1 MNEEIDPLDP
11 TGLTFSGD
19 DSRYEYRT
27 RKFTVSGFRNAEHA
41 QAWADAYY
49 KRAMGYGPIIRV
61 NQTANTFTVYVNE
74 MTSCD

>member
-1 MNEEIDPLDP
+1 MINPMDP

-19 DSRYEYRT
+19 DRRYEYRT
-27 RKFTVSGFRNAEHA
+27 RKFTVSGFRNADHA

-49 KRAMGYGPIIRV
+49 KRAMGYGPSMRIKDTEDGYIID
-61 NQTANTFTVYVNE
+61 VNE

>member
-11 TGLTFSGD
+11 TGLTFGGD
-19 DSRYEYRT
+19 GSRYEQRSRT
-27 RKFTVSGFRNAEHA
+27 FTVTGFRDGNHA
-41 QAWADAYY
+41 QSWADAYY

-61 NQTANTFTVYVNE
+61 NQTANTFTVHVNE